1 MNRVYPNTHANTIT
15 VWTGF
20 AWVIL
25 DATQDDEY
33 IILGFLS
40 FYIVDGKGWKEG
52 YESNRE
58 KENPSLFF
66 VLFFFP
72 FSFIYYVVESI
83 ILSIRK

>member
-1 MNRVYPNTHANTIT
+1 MALVDTH
-15 VWTGF
+15 G
-20 AWVIL
+20 
-25 DATQDDEY
+25 TQDDEY

-40 FYIVDGKGWKEG
+40 IYIMDGKGRKES
-52 YESNRE
+52 YKSNRE
-58 KENPSLFF
+58 KENSSLFF

>member
-1 MNRVYPNTHANTIT
+1 M
-15 VWTGF
+15 
-20 AWVIL
+20 
-25 DATQDDEY
+25 
-33 IILGFLS
+33 
-40 FYIVDGKGWKEG
+40 DGKGRKEG
-52 YESNRE
+52 YKSNRE

>member
-1 MNRVYPNTHANTIT
+1 MRMHTQGPVLRIRHKVT
-15 VWTGF
+15 VALVGIIF
-20 AWVIL
+20 P
-25 DATQDDEY
+25 TQDDEY
-33 IILGFLS
+33 IILGFLRI
-40 FYIVDGKGWKEG
+40 YIMDGKEWKEG

>member
-1 MNRVYPNTHANTIT
+1 M
-15 VWTGF
+15 
-20 AWVIL
+20 
-25 DATQDDEY
+25 
-33 IILGFLS
+33 
-40 FYIVDGKGWKEG
+40 DGKGWKEG